1 MQRNGKS
8 DGGGGGD
15 KPSEKIQKKKIFF
28 ELNKNVDPSPPS
40 SYGQRDSP
48 KGFPHPMPLDALGA
62 NLSCRGSPCAN
73 RPGRRA
79 GRQVTF
85 HVSPRPG
92 QTPTSRPALGNYRP
106 SPFPTGTPSFPHT
119 VPRKW
124 GSGSPNLSSALLM
137 QCLLSLPLS
146 LRHTH
151 THTQTVEMNL
161 PKESPQNCAKAKGQ
175 NSAQMKGNL
184 LCRLC
189 ISTVSLGNA
198 CIRQWKK
205 KIPKPIPPARRRRTP
220 GLVPRQRRSAPA
232 ARAEAGCPGSGL
244 RRREK
249 EPGRSHV
256 PLR

>member
-1 MQRNGKS
+1 
-8 DGGGGGD
+8 
-15 KPSEKIQKKKIFF
+15 
-28 ELNKNVDPSPPS
+28 
-40 SYGQRDSP
+40 
-48 KGFPHPMPLDALGA
+48 MPLDALGA
-62 NLSCRGSPCAN
+62 SLSCRRSPCAN

-119 VPRKW
+119 VPRTW
-124 GSGSPNLSSALLM
+124 GSGSPNLSSVLLM

-146 LRHTH
+146 LGHTH
-151 THTQTVEMNL
+151 THTVEMNL

-205 KIPKPIPPARRRRTP
+205 KKNPQTDSSSQAAQDPGTRPPAAAPLSARSPRRSRPPGVGAPPAREGAGALARP
-220 GLVPRQRRSAPA
+220 SQIKIA
-232 ARAEAGCPGSGL
+232 AS
-244 RRREK
+244 
-249 EPGRSHV
+249 
-256 PLR
+256 